1 MDGLL
6 YFISGVL
13 SLYFDWLFFK
23 NVILDSG
30 ADIFGTFFASLF
42 ALLFVPII
50 SFGISLLIIRIIAA
64 VIYAIIL
71 VIESAASPKSNN
83 NSSTARHVETPKQ
96 PEKKPSNDYW
106 AVDHVTE
113 ARCETLLKVVE
124 SLENTPVWDDMGI
137 RSLVSEIK
145 VNQHHFYDKANLAC
159 DTLEYRL
166 IYEYRSTVA
175 STIEGYQ
182 WLRSMGVI

>member
-1 MDGLL
+1 MDGLF
-6 YFISGVL
+6 YFVSGLL

-23 NVILDSG
+23 NVIFANST
-30 ADIFGTFFASLF
+30 DIFGTIFASLF
-42 ALLFVPII
+42 ALLFVPVI
-50 SFGISLLIIRIIAA
+50 SFGISVLIVGAIVAIIS
-64 VIYAIIL
+64 AIIL
-71 VIESAASPKSNN
+71 VIELAVSPKSNN
-83 NSSTARHVETPKQ
+83 NSSTTRHVEKPKQ
-96 PEKKPSNDYW
+96 EEKKSSNDYW
-106 AVDHVTE
+106 VVDHVTE

-124 SLENTPVWDDMGI
+124 SLENTPVWNDMGI

-145 VNQHHFYDKANLAC
+145 INQHHFYDEANLAC

-182 WLRSMGVI
+182 WLRSMGAI

>member
-6 YFISGVL
+6 YFISGLL

-23 NVILDSG
+23 NVIFN
-30 ADIFGTFFASLF
+30 AHTDIFGTIFASLF

-50 SFGISLLIIRIIAA
+50 SFGISLLIVRVIAA

-71 VIESAASPKSNN
+71 AIELAVSPKSNN
-83 NSSTARHVETPKQ
+83 NSSTTRHVETPKQ
-96 PEKKPSNDYW
+96 EKKKPSNDYW

-113 ARCETLLKVVE
+113 ARCETLLKAVE

-145 VNQHHFYDKANLAC
+145 VNQHHFYDEANLAC
-159 DTLEYRL
+159 STLEYRL

-182 WLRSMGVI
+182 WLRSMGAI